1 VATWHDTTTAR
12 ELLDVL
18 KQASACT
25 LLNVIVASKTR
36 PLTAISRLAPA
47 RPRASTEAPVPG
59 WKSFSQ
65 SGQVNFSRTICT
77 TFHCRG
83 ATVETK
89 S

>member
-1 VATWHDTTTAR
+1 VREKRERQAASVATWHDTT
-12 ELLDVL
+12 
-18 KQASACT
+18 
-25 LLNVIVASKTR
+25 
-36 PLTAISRLAPA
+36 
-47 RPRASTEAPVPG
+47 APVPG

-83 ATVETK
+83 ATVEMK